1 MVRTVCAPLI
11 LCALTSPARSYATR
25 CSLLP
30 PRSGEACKARHATW
44 GCVQSQAAT
53 AGALLELRPLA
64 NACLCEALGRQTRG
78 SFDFCGPAEEQHS
91 WTCDCTPRRPSTVPA
106 NASSRSWTSA
116 AAAGR
121 GPSDAVPAAPSGRLV
136 LIGRR
141 CCAGPRRPPQPVAL
155 FLSAPAVA
163 APHPCAPAVA
173 VELLRKAR
181 LHAPFARPATVRG
194 RVSGRIGPLG
204 TWIAASGGASRW
216 QNTSLGRSHW
226 ARAQPP
232 AAMGA

>member
-1 MVRTVCAPLI
+1 MVRTVCAPLV

-106 NASSRSWTSA
+106 NASSCSWTSA
-116 AAAGR
+116 GLQLDVSR
-121 GPSDAVPAAPSGRLV
+121 VLV
-136 LIGRR
+136 LKYDTLGAKLLK
-141 CCAGPRRPPQPVAL
+141 CWAFLAGP
-155 FLSAPAVA
+155 
-163 APHPCAPAVA
+163 
-173 VELLRKAR
+173 
-181 LHAPFARPATVRG
+181 G
-194 RVSGRIGPLG
+194 I
-204 TWIAASGGASRW
+204 
-216 QNTSLGRSHW
+216 TSIKYPGIS
-226 ARAQPP
+226 
-232 AAMGA
+232 

>member
-1 MVRTVCAPLI
+1 MVAKPASCAPVKHSRAVSSEGARTVHSGVRMVRTVCAPLI

-106 NASSRSWTSA
+106 KRQQPQLDVSTL
-116 AAAGR
+116 GTTL
-121 GPSDAVPAAPSGRLV
+121 GTTPLLPSGYST
-136 LIGRR
+136 
-141 CCAGPRRPPQPVAL
+141 GPYHPV
-155 FLSAPAVA
+155 
-163 APHPCAPAVA
+163 H
-173 VELLRKAR
+173 
-181 LHAPFARPATVRG
+181 
-194 RVSGRIGPLG
+194 
-204 TWIAASGGASRW
+204 SR
-216 QNTSLGRSHW
+216 T
-226 ARAQPP
+226 
-232 AAMGA
+232 

>member
-116 AAAGR
+116 GAAGR

-136 LIGRR
+136 LIGQVQQAVRR
-141 CCAGPRRPPQPVAL
+141 RT
-155 FLSAPAVA
+155 PAA
-163 APHPCAPAVA
+163 SC
-173 VELLRKAR
+173 R
-181 LHAPFARPATVRG
+181 LARPL
-194 RVSGRIGPLG
+194 RVAPDP
-204 TWIAASGGASRW
+204 
-216 QNTSLGRSHW
+216 
-226 ARAQPP
+226 RAV
-232 AAMGA
+232 